1 VQNQSSFEFDEFS
14 GWMIV
19 NPGVL
24 YCMDELP
31 VPMSYVKVALG
42 SGWEDCMGVAGSAY
56 WYTWGPLP
64 REWMATAGCPTVA
77 GVAVE

>member
-31 VPMSYVKVALG
+31 VPMSYTKVLEG
-42 SGWEDCMGVAGSAY
+42 NGWDCTGLDGY
-56 WYTWGPLP
+56 WYTWGALP

>member
-1 VQNQSSFEFDEFS
+1 
-14 GWMIV
+14 MIV

-31 VPMSYVKVALG
+31 VPKSWTKVLEGADTDD
-42 SGWEDCMGVAGSAY
+42 WEVHGEFGVEY

-77 GVAVE
+77 GGNVE